1 MTRVEQS
8 SSITEVG
15 RSSIAPDQ
23 GRFTFALLVGAA
35 AAAVAFIWVLF
46 DLWSGS
52 LSLTR
57 VATSAAVVAV
67 TWRGAHPG
75 DSPMAIIDHLHLG
88 SGPAVGRPCGG
99 PVAIRATG
107 GGSDMALC
115 QLRVHG

>member
-15 RSSIAPDQ
+15 CSSIAPDQ
-23 GRFTFALLVGAA
+23 GRFTLALLVGAA

-46 DLWSGS
+46 DLWSAS
-52 LSLTR
+52 LSLSR
-57 VATSAAVVAV
+57 MATGAAVVAV
-67 TWRGAHPG
+67 TWHGAHPG
-75 DSPMAIIDHLHLG
+75 DSPMAIVDHLHLG
-88 SGPAVGRPCGG
+88 SGPAVGRPSGG

-107 GGSDMALC
+107 SGSDMARC